1 MVRGADR
8 ATSPRALRREAT
20 KAALL
25 AAAST
30 LAERGEDPLDPA
42 LVASLA
48 GVSRPLWYRYFPTR
62 GDFVEAIL
70 ASMHAAPPRP
80 ADAGH
85 DAAADVLAF
94 FVTLAKGLDAN
105 AALARVVIPVSHLPG
120 PVADA
125 RAQRR
130 LAAIERVAQRL
141 PADVTD
147 RGRRAAFVMDAFL
160 GMQLAWSKGQVA
172 GRFADRVRQDLP
184 WAIRGALAGPGKA
197 ATAKTA
203 PRKRRGT

>member
-1 MVRGADR
+1 
-8 ATSPRALRREAT
+8 
-20 KAALL
+20 LL
-25 AAAST
+25 AAAAT
-30 LAERGEDPLDPA
+30 LAQRGEDPLDPA

-70 ASMHAAPPRP
+70 ASMHAAPPP
-80 ADAGH
+80 AAGQG
-85 DAAADVLAF
+85 DDPAADVLSF
-94 FVTLAKGLDAN
+94 FGALAKGLDAN

-120 PVADA
+120 PVSDV

-141 PADVTD
+141 PADVPD
-147 RGRRAAFVMDAFL
+147 RGRRAAFLMDAFL

-172 GRFADRVRQDLP
+172 GRFADRVRQDMP
-184 WAIRGALAGPGKA
+184 WAIRGALARTAGA
-197 ATAKTA
+197 ATAKST
-203 PRKRRGT
+203 PSKRKEKR